1 MGRDENVSE
10 DINAVEDIIERLA
23 NTNIEL
29 AISVLDKEKVSWD
42 ELDECC
48 KNNVEKTKRKKFGI
62 IYLTIDVFLVLG
74 RISNLII
81 LNLVLPLNCQTGLM
95 KTVVML

>member
-1 MGRDENVSE
+1 MNVVR
-10 DINAVEDIIERLA
+10 IML
-23 NTNIEL
+23 
-29 AISVLDKEKVSWD
+29 KK
-42 ELDECC
+42 
-48 KNNVEKTKRKKFGI
+48 KKRKKFGI

>member
-1 MGRDENVSE
+1 MNVAR
-10 DINAVEDIIERLA
+10 IML
-23 NTNIEL
+23 
-29 AISVLDKEKVSWD
+29 K
-42 ELDECC
+42 
-48 KNNVEKTKRKKFGI
+48 KTKRKKFGI